1 MNYVPPEQAQRGG
14 VARVGLAVDGL
25 SVSYQ
30 GVRVV
35 HDLTFDVKAGEVFG
49 LLGPSGSGKS
59 SVLAAL
65 TGVGAASGRIRLGD
79 TDISALAAR
88 HRNFG
93 HVYQE
98 FRLFD
103 WMTIWENIAFP
114 CRAKKWSGDDTQ
126 AAVGGAIS
134 RVGLS
139 GPTNRKVRDL
149 SGGERQR
156 VALARAMVSNPSVLL
171 LDEPFSHLDPPLRQ
185 ELKLDLTRFLE
196 ESEIPIILVTHD
208 HQEAF
213 DLCDRIG
220 ILIAGSLVQVGKPL
234 ELLSSPAGLAVARTL
249 GYSNECAAVITRI
262 AGHHAEVRLER
273 SEIVLTGRQLDDS
286 LKAGDHARVAVR
298 PERLHL
304 VDTSAEMARELTVRL
319 LASHVTADATIVT
332 VELPDGDTW
341 SGRIAGAA
349 GVESGQLA
357 TLAISSDDLLV
368 YRDPSW

>member
-1 MNYVPPEQAQRGG
+1 MISDPTKHGQSEGIAGSS
-14 VARVGLAVDGL
+14 LSVDGL

-30 GVRVV
+30 GIRVV
-35 HDLTFDVKAGEVFG
+35 HDLDFEVNAGEVFG

-59 SVLAAL
+59 SVLSAL
-65 TGVGAASGRIRLGD
+65 TGSAASTGRIRLGGSD
-79 TDISALAAR
+79 VSKRAAR
-88 HRNFG
+88 NRNFG

-114 CRAKKWSGDDTQ
+114 CRAKKWPAPDTQ
-126 AAVGGAIS
+126 AAVEMAIC

-139 GPTNRKVRDL
+139 GPPNRKVRDL

-185 ELKLDLTRFLE
+185 ELKLDLIRFLE
-196 ESEIPIILVTHD
+196 ESVIPIILVTHD

-234 ELLSSPAGLAVARTL
+234 ALLSCPATLPVARTL
-249 GYSNECAAVITRI
+249 GYSNECAAAVTRI
-262 AGHHAEVRLER
+262 EGNQAEVRLER
-273 SEIVLTGRQLDDS
+273 SEIVLTGCKLDDS
-286 LKAGDHARVAVR
+286 LKAGDHVRVAAR
-298 PERLHL
+298 PERMRLASGR
-304 VDTSAEMARELTVRL
+304 DSLTQCLTGRL
-319 LASHVTADATIVT
+319 LASHLSADATIVT
-332 VELPDGDTW
+332 IEFPQGDAW
-341 SGRIAGAA
+341 SGRIP
-349 GVESGQLA
+349 GVADAQVGSLA
-357 TLAISSDDLLV
+357 TLEISPDDLMV
-368 YRDPSW
+368 YRDSST

>member
-1 MNYVPPEQAQRGG
+1 MISNLTNLGQSGG
-14 VARVGLAVDGL
+14 VAGSSLSVNGL
-25 SVSYQ
+25 SVSYK
-30 GVRVV
+30 GVPVV
-35 HDLTFDVKAGEVFG
+35 HDLNFEVNAGEVFG

-59 SVLAAL
+59 SVLSAL
-65 TGVGAASGRIRLGD
+65 TGSAAATGRIRLGD
-79 TDISALAAR
+79 LDVSESAAR

-114 CRAKKWSGDDTQ
+114 CRAKGWPAPDAK
-126 AAVGGAIS
+126 AAVALAIS

-139 GPTNRKVRDL
+139 GPPNRKVRDL

-185 ELKLDLTRFLE
+185 ELKLDLIRFLE

-220 ILIAGSLVQVGKPL
+220 ILIAGSLVQVGEPL
-234 ELLSSPAGLAVARTL
+234 ALLSSPATLEVARTL
-249 GYSNECAAVITRI
+249 GYSNECAAVVIRV
-262 AGHHAEVRLER
+262 AGSQAEVRLES
-273 SEIVLTGRQLDDS
+273 SEIMLTGRVLDDT
-286 LKAGDHARVAVR
+286 LAAGDHARVAAR
-298 PERLHL
+298 PERLRL
-304 VDTSAEMARELTVRL
+304 TSVLDGTARQLTGRL
-319 LASHVTADATIVT
+319 LASHITADATIVT
-332 VELPDGDTW
+332 VELPEGDTW

-349 GVESGQLA
+349 GIECGRLA
-357 TLAISSDDLLV
+357 TLEISPDDLMV
-368 YRDPSW
+368 YRYPSM